1 MTDFI
6 QPGFLGMD
14 VYAPRGRVCRV
25 VSESVNEIALFRTTS
40 LRTETN
46 KISSGD

>member
-1 MTDFI
+1 M
-6 QPGFLGMD
+6 PG
-14 VYAPRGRVCRV
+14 
-25 VSESVNEIALFRTTS
+25 VSESVNQIAFFRTTS